1 MKNEI
6 YQAIGNVSGKIY
18 IEGTYEQC
26 HRGLLELYSGVAVR
40 TRVNGKLPIIKQVLP
55 EPIYFWRKKKRYS
68 GNRNGIKKL
77 SIGVILS

>member
-18 IEGTYEQC
+18 IEGTYEGC

-55 EPIYFWRKKKRYS
+55 EPIYFWRKKTATAATVTGK
-68 GNRNGIKKL
+68 
-77 SIGVILS
+77 